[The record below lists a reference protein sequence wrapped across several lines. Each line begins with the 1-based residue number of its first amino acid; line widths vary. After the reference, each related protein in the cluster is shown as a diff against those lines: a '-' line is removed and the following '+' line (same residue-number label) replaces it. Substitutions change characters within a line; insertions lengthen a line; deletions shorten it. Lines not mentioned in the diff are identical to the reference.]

1 MALGIWVANTTLSP
15 HPQWLKPVAST
26 YVRGSPPV
34 FDSASP
40 RLPFLPGRSDWCFC
54 GGSWW
59 LQPPVSAAGWAE
71 EALVKEDY
79 FSFSVLPR
87 CSFLRCLG
95 QKQSGTV
102 GQRGRRDC
110 PVGLRIPCP
119 AWQPRIL
126 SPAASGCHGPSHS
139 AKSGISSGLHEPA

>member
-1 MALGIWVANTTLSP
+1 MGLFSDWGRQSHPWGKLDKGLSPSHLQAMKVQPMALGTWVANTAISP
-15 HPQWLKPVAST
+15 HPQWPKPVAST

-40 RLPFLPGRSDWCFC
+40 RLPFLPGRSDWCFY

-71 EALVKEDY
+71 EALVKENF

-87 CSFLRCLG
+87 C
-95 QKQSGTV
+95 
-102 GQRGRRDC
+102 
-110 PVGLRIPCP
+110 
-119 AWQPRIL
+119 
-126 SPAASGCHGPSHS
+126 H
-139 AKSGISSGLHEPA
+139 SSGV